1 MIAFR
6 HVLCPVDLSE
16 LSPATFRVAATVAQR
31 YAASLT
37 VLEMIWVGV
46 SVDTHST
53 PLEMA
58 PAHRKRFTDELQ
70 AFVDAH
76 APAGLAVNVAVREGP
91 VVQGILDEQRAR
103 GCDLIVMGTH
113 GRGGFD
119 RLVLGSV
126 AEKVLRKAPCPVL
139 TVPPGARNTDGTMAP
154 LQTILCA
161 VDFSPASLVALT
173 YALSLTEEPGRHIV
187 LLHVFDGP
195 VDRLSP
201 TGVASEP
208 GELGQHRES
217 QARKEL
223 HDAVPES
230 ARTSGNVIELIEA
243 GRPHDVITRIAQERE
258 VDLIVLGVHGRSGVE
273 LALFGSTTHQVVRH
287 ATCPVLTIRP

>member
-1 MIAFR
+1 MIEFR

-16 LSPATFRVAATVAQR
+16 LSPATFRVAAMVAQR
-31 YAASLT
+31 YGASLT

-46 SVDTHST
+46 SVDTDST

-58 PAHRKRFTDELQ
+58 PAHRKRFTGELQ

-139 TVPPGARNTDGTMAP
+139 TVPPGARKADGAVAP
-154 LQTILCA
+154 LRTILCA

-173 YALSLTEEPGRHIV
+173 YALSLTEERDRHLI

-195 VDRLSP
+195 IDRSSP
-201 TGVASEP
+201 TDVAPEQAEP
-208 GELGQHRES
+208 GPSREAL
-217 QARKEL
+217 ARQGL

-230 ARTSGNVIELIEA
+230 ARTSGEVIELVET

-258 VDLIVLGVHGRSGVE
+258 ADLIVLGVHGRSGVE

>member
-1 MIAFR
+1 MIEFR
-6 HVLCPVDLSE
+6 HILCPLDLSE
-16 LSPATFRVAATVAQR
+16 LSPATFRVATMVARR
-31 YAASLT
+31 YGASIT

-46 SVDTHST
+46 SADTDSS
-53 PLEMA
+53 PLDLVPESQ
-58 PAHRKRFTDELQ
+58 KRFADELQ
-70 AFVDAH
+70 EFVGVH
-76 APAGLAVNVAVREGP
+76 APAGLAVNVALREGP
-91 VVQGILDEQRAR
+91 IVQGILDEQRA
-103 GCDLIVMGTH
+103 GGYDLIVMGTH

-139 TVPPGARNTDGTMAP
+139 TVPPGAGKADGTVAP
-154 LQTILCA
+154 RQTILCA

-173 YALSLTEEPGRHIV
+173 YALSLTEEPGRRLI

-195 VDRLSP
+195 FDRSSP
-201 TGVASEP
+201 TDVAPEQAEP
-208 GELGQHRES
+208 GPSREAL
-217 QARKEL
+217 ARQEL

-230 ARTSGNVIELIEA
+230 ARTSGEVIELVET
-243 GRPHDVITRIAQERE
+243 GRPHDVITRIAQEQDA
-258 VDLIVLGVHGRSGVE
+258 DLIVLGVHGRSGVE